1 MLCLEP
7 RGAAARWR
15 QFIMIEGALVTNSIA
30 AREAGPQSAPLSR
43 RNLLACGVA
52 ALLLYSQQSTSA
64 ESDKIPL
71 LGWLSS
77 APGSDPLLDAFRTGL
92 RGLDYVE
99 GRSINIKP
107 RSAQS
112 NADLRA
118 LARDLVRQKV
128 DVLVANGRAATR
140 AAQEATEVIPIVMAP
155 VDDPYEFVASLS
167 RPSGNITGLALQQTE
182 IDSKQIEI
190 LKEVVPSLSRLVIF
204 YYYGETYYALES
216 VARALGIEVLWIE
229 TGIANVESSFAE
241 AVAKKANGILIVNTS
256 ALGSACDM
264 IAEMALAHRIPAAG
278 SWRRVDQNELLL
290 TYVADDAHL
299 QRRAA
304 AYVDRLLKG
313 AKPND
318 LPVEQASQFNL
329 IVNLSVAKKLGVT
342 IPLSVLL
349 RANQVID

>member
-1 MLCLEP
+1 
-7 RGAAARWR
+7 
-15 QFIMIEGALVTNSIA
+15 MIEGALVTNSIA
-30 AREAGPQSAPLSR
+30 ARELGPQSAPLSR

>member
-1 MLCLEP
+1 MRLRDFSTLVECVP
-7 RGAAARWR
+7 GANPIAVRKAGR
-15 QFIMIEGALVTNSIA
+15 Q
-30 AREAGPQSAPLSR
+30 RAPLSR
-43 RNLLACGVA
+43 RNVIACGVA
-52 ALLLYSQQSTSA
+52 ALVLYSQQSASA
-64 ESDKIPL
+64 ESNKIPL

-77 APGSDPLLDAFRTGL
+77 TPGSDPLLDAFRTGL
-92 RGLDYVE
+92 RSLEYVE

-118 LARDLVRQKV
+118 LAQDLVRQQV

-140 AAQEATEVIPIVMAP
+140 AAQEATAAIPIVMAP
-155 VDDPYEFVASLS
+155 VDDPYEFVASLA

-182 IDSKQIEI
+182 IDAKQIEI
-190 LKEVVPSLSRLVIF
+190 LKEVAPSLSRLVIF

-216 VARALGIEVLWIE
+216 VARSLGIEVFWIE
-229 TGIANVESSFAE
+229 VKGVGNVEKSFAE
-241 AVAKKANGILIVNTS
+241 AVAKKANGILIVDTG

-264 IAEMALAHRIPAAG
+264 IADMALANRISAAA
-278 SWRRVDQNELLL
+278 SWRGNSQSGLLL
-290 TYVADDAHL
+290 TYTADNSHL

-313 AKPND
+313 VRPQE
-318 LPVEQASQFNL
+318 LPVEQASQFELVLNL
-329 IVNLSVAKKLGVT
+329 NVARKLGVT
-342 IPLSVLL
+342 IPQSVLL